1 MNSSDIAF
9 TPADHMLLTGG
20 TGFFGL
26 ALLRHWQARP
36 MAIPRLTVLSRDPD
50 AFLQR
55 FPALATLPH
64 LRWWRGDILQP
75 SSLPF
80 QERFSHVLHAAADS
94 TLGPQLTALQRFDQV
109 LTGTRN
115 MLELATATGAR
126 RFLLTSSGGVYG
138 SIEAARGVVE
148 TCLTMPDPL
157 QPGQVFNVA
166 KRTAEHLCA
175 LYQDRLEVVI
185 ARCFSFVGRDLPQQV
200 HFAIGNFIHDAL
212 HHDAIIVQGDGS
224 ALRSYMDQRD
234 LAHWLLVLMQRGRRA
249 QAYNVGSEQAVS
261 IAQLAHL
268 VRDLLAPH
276 KPVKVLGQ
284 VAGMS
289 TRAFYLPNTEKAR
302 SELGLQLEFSLQES
316 IREAA
321 RHGK

>member
-1 MNSSDIAF
+1 MNSFDIAF
-9 TPADHMLLTGG
+9 SPADHMLLTGG

-36 MAIPRLTVLSRDPD
+36 LAMPRLTVLSRDPD

-55 FPALATLPH
+55 FPALATLPQ
-64 LRWWRGDILQP
+64 LRWLRGDILQP
-75 SSLPF
+75 TSLPF

-109 LTGTRN
+109 VMGTRN
-115 MLELATATGAR
+115 MLELAAATGAR

-138 SIEAARGVVE
+138 SIEAARGVAE

-185 ARCFSFVGRDLPQQV
+185 ARCFSFVGRDLPRQA

-212 HHDAIIVQGDGS
+212 HNDAIIVQGNGS

-234 LAHWLLVLMQRGRRA
+234 LAHWLLVLMQRGRNA
-249 QAYNVGSEQAVS
+249 QAYNVGSEQAAS
-261 IAQLAHL
+261 IAQLAHQ
-268 VRDLLAPH
+268 VRDVLAPH
-276 KPVKVLGQ
+276 KPVKILGRAES
-284 VAGMS
+284 VG
-289 TRAFYLPNTEKAR
+289 TRTVYLPCIEKAR
-302 SELGLQLEFSLQES
+302 FELGLQLQFSLHES

-321 RHGK
+321 RYG

>member
-1 MNSSDIAF
+1 MNSDFAF
-9 TPADHMLLTGG
+9 HADSHLLLTGG

-26 ALLRHWQARP
+26 ALLRHWQAKPDLLGRVT
-36 MAIPRLTVLSRDPD
+36 LLSRN
-50 AFLQR
+50 
-55 FPALATLPH
+55 PATFAARHPELSQLPG
-64 LRWWRGDILQP
+64 LRLHGGDILQP
-75 SSLPF
+75 SSLPW
-80 QERFSHVLHAAADS
+80 QGRFSHVLHAAADS
-94 TLGPQLTALQRFDQV
+94 TLGPQLSALERFDQV
-109 LTGTRN
+109 VTGTRN
-115 MLELATATGAR
+115 VLDLAVATGAQ

-138 SIEAARGVVE
+138 TIEAATGVSE

-157 QPGQVFNVA
+157 QPNQVFNVA
-166 KRTAEHLCA
+166 KLTAEHLCA
-175 LYQDRLEVVI
+175 LYQQRMEVVI
-185 ARCFSFVGRDLPQQV
+185 ARCFAFVGRDLPQQV

-284 VAGMS
+284 VGSLS

-302 SELGLQLEFSLQES
+302 SELGLQLLFTLQDS

-321 RHGK
+321 RHG